1 MEKRLDYIIYFKHSF
16 NLYFSLFYFFPFTVE
31 VYQIF
36 MLTTTKT
43 GKKKSVPIRMTR
55 YKTCQQRPVLPTF
68 QQAQWGRMIIGAD
81 KLCHSN
87 KRLKYKTEITVWSS
101 RHIFFFFNLQSFGGF
116 LHENFS
122 FPLKQVMCLE
132 AEVVIFL
139 VMLAKRNYHF
149 VVSQY
154 NNSKKGALN
163 KWFCFRLCYSY
174 AVPIVLCS
182 FL

>member
-101 RHIFFFFNLQSFGGF
+101 RHIFFFFLIYKVLGVFCMKISV
-116 LHENFS
+116 
-122 FPLKQVMCLE
+122 FPL
-132 AEVVIFL
+132 
-139 VMLAKRNYHF
+139 
-149 VVSQY
+149 
-154 NNSKKGALN
+154 N
-163 KWFCFRLCYSY
+163 KLCVWRRRL
-174 AVPIVLCS
+174 
-182 FL
+182 